1 MIYLLPEVFKRHS
14 IEDFEDSSV
23 ENIEILL
30 GISIN
35 FIFFFSRL
43 LVSTHSTV
51 LSIQISEKF
60 SIYLFEFELT
70 KSTYYREF

>member
-14 IEDFEDSSV
+14 IEDFKDSSV

-30 GISIN
+30 GNSIT
-35 FIFFFSRL
+35 FLLFFSS
-43 LVSTHSTV
+43 VHCTM
-51 LSIQISEKF
+51 SIEISVKF
-60 SIYLFEFELT
+60 SINLFEFELT